1 MNLFVAKTHQLVVR
15 SALLSFILFFSF
27 VLLFADSLIKNE
39 IREFDLMAAHID
51 EYKHNILLMGLL
63 IEAKVNDDHD
73 DVPEFPMDGYF
84 DSRIFNFKNTPL
96 NDEEIVVLN
105 VSRYISNFLP
115 GFFSNSNILLY
126 YRSYSGMKVFTNREM
141 KNATLDENVFE
152 SERCRTV
159 SVCTLYSTAVAL
171 KDRMLI
177 SGIYTDAITKH
188 LVITLSS
195 PIYKKNKIVGD
206 LAIDLY
212 LKNSEFLFGKDISL
226 SKTGNYNVMV
236 IEDQSY
242 PLHQFSYSKEYIAD
256 NGTIFIYKLPFT
268 KLIIDF
274 IWAEIGLLLLMFY
287 ILWKLSE
294 LKEKQLK
301 LTSIESVI
309 NRDELTGLYNRSIL
323 KDKDLLNTKQKS
335 SMSVIVIDGDKLKS
349 INDNFGHHIGD
360 EAIKQIAHGMRMTF
374 RESDYLVRLGGDEFL
389 VILPNCDVSVAQRL
403 AIKLQENISAVAFS
417 KHFLSIEVSAG
428 VTAVLQQETLATA
441 IKRADTLLYSQ
452 KMTKDMP

>member
-1 MNLFVAKTHQLVVR
+1 
-15 SALLSFILFFSF
+15 
-27 VLLFADSLIKNE
+27 
-39 IREFDLMAAHID
+39 
-51 EYKHNILLMGLL
+51 
-63 IEAKVNDDHD
+63 
-73 DVPEFPMDGYF
+73 
-84 DSRIFNFKNTPL
+84 
-96 NDEEIVVLN
+96 
-105 VSRYISNFLP
+105 
-115 GFFSNSNILLY
+115 
-126 YRSYSGMKVFTNREM
+126 
-141 KNATLDENVFE
+141 
-152 SERCRTV
+152 
-159 SVCTLYSTAVAL
+159 
-171 KDRMLI
+171 
-177 SGIYTDAITKH
+177 
-188 LVITLSS
+188 
-195 PIYKKNKIVGD
+195 
-206 LAIDLY
+206 
-212 LKNSEFLFGKDISL
+212 
-226 SKTGNYNVMV
+226 
-236 IEDQSY
+236 
-242 PLHQFSYSKEYIAD
+242 SKEYIAD

-335 SMSVIVIDGDKLKS
+335 SMSVIVIDGDKLKA

-389 VILPNCDVSVAQRL
+389 VILPNCDVSVAQQL

-417 KHFLSIEVSAG
+417 KHFLSIDVSAG